1 MAATVVEQGVIPI
14 GQSEAL
20 VFGTITF
27 DSTYPAGGE
36 VIDAPVS
43 ERDYE
48 FLWPAGCTTGGYV
61 PVYDSANRKL
71 KMYSPTT
78 AQATGLTETST
89 TDLSAQVVSFGAIR
103 PK

>member
-1 MAATVVEQGVIPI
+1 MAAAVTEDVVISI
-14 GQSEAL
+14 GSNEAL
-20 VFGTITF
+20 VFGSITF

-48 FLWPAGCTTGGYV
+48 YLWPTGQSGVYV
-61 PVYDSANRKL
+61 PVYDRTNRKL
-71 KMYSPTT
+71 KMLSPTT

-89 TDLSAQVVSFGAIR
+89 TDLSAQVVYFGAIR

>member
-1 MAATVVEQGVIPI
+1 MAATVVEDRVIPI
-14 GQSEAL
+14 GRSDAL

-36 VIDAPVS
+36 VIDAPGD
-43 ERDYE
+43 RDYE
-48 FLWPAGCTTGGYV
+48 YLWAAGSGTGGYV
-61 PVYDSANRKL
+61 PVYDKANKKL

-89 TDLSAQVVSFGAIR
+89 TDLSAQTIAFGAIR
-103 PK
+103 PA

>member
-1 MAATVVEQGVIPI
+1 MAVALTEEKVIEL
-14 GQSEAL
+14 GQSDAL

-36 VIDAPVS
+36 VIDAPGD
-43 ERDYE
+43 RDYE
-48 FLWPAGCTTGGYV
+48 HLWFTGSGTGGYV
-61 PVYDSANRKL
+61 PVYDKANRKL

-89 TDLSAQVVSFGAIR
+89 TDLSAQTVAFGAIR
-103 PK
+103 PM